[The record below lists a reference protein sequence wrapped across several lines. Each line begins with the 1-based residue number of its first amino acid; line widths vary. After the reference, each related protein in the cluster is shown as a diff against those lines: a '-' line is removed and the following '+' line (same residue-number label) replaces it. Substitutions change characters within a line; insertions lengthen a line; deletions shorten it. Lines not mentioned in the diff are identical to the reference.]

1 MPTTRL
7 AVAVLALAAATPAYA
22 QDVLITTA
30 HGQGADAHIARWSP
44 DSNFG
49 GDAALRVK
57 NAATFPPDFDRKAY
71 LRFDVID
78 RPDGFRGLRLTI
90 DDQDGGVPVS
100 GPQVFQVYALR
111 DVSEG
116 VIGDR
121 APGSGGWVE
130 GTGFEPDGG
139 TIDGVV
145 WDDAPANDT
154 TSGSGMTAD
163 ADLVARFEFEGAG
176 TPGASVL
183 VSSADLAAA
192 LDTDTN
198 GLLTLV
204 VTRETFDAD
213 PDGYVHNFASREHET
228 LEPPALVFN
237 TCLADLD
244 GDGVLTIFDFLEFQ
258 NLFDAGDPIAD
269 FDGDGSLTLFDFL
282 AFQNA
287 FDAGCP

>member
-1 MPTTRL
+1 MNYLSPVANDIAWHGAVETLFGIEITPRCKVLRTIL
-7 AVAVLALAAATPAYA
+7 AELARIQDHLLCVGAAAL
-22 QDVLITTA
+22 DL
-30 HGQGADAHIARWSP
+30 GAI
-44 DSNFG
+44 
-49 GDAALRVK
+49 
-57 NAATFPPDFDRKAY
+57 
-71 LRFDVID
+71 
-78 RPDGFRGLRLTI
+78 
-90 DDQDGGVPVS
+90 
-100 GPQVFQVYALR
+100 
-111 DVSEG
+111 
-116 VIGDR
+116 
-121 APGSGGWVE
+121 
-130 GTGFEPDGG
+130 TGFLYSFNPREKIYD
-139 TIDGVV
+139 I
-145 WDDAPANDT
+145 
-154 TSGSGMTAD
+154 MTAD